1 MSGLHCFRVVDS
13 VSYDTA
19 KACINPWDRVNACII
34 PSQFPCDFASA
45 CIILW
50 WMVSILF
57 HGFYSV
63 WTLDQMS
70 RPTNGSS
77 TTHKTFHDN
86 TCPAS
91 MWMALGVGI
100 WMNNIGVYVEYKWAG
115 VGIPSHIC
123 SHAPTTSKPVTLHTW
138 AMIGDDHDSNFDM
151 PITWAL
157 PFRQTQHH

>member
-1 MSGLHCFRVVDS
+1 MTLQRHALIRGIESMHALFRVSFLVTLQ
-13 VSYDTA
+13 VHA
-19 KACINPWDRVNACII
+19 L
-34 PSQFPCDFASA
+34 FCDEWSAYSPMAS
-45 CIILW
+45 I
-50 WMVSILF
+50 
-57 HGFYSV
+57 YSV
-63 WTLDQMS
+63 WTLDQMPW
-70 RPTNGSS
+70 PTNGIS

-138 AMIGDDHDSNFDM
+138 AMIGDDHDSTLICQLHELFHSGKHN
-151 PITWAL
+151 T
-157 PFRQTQHH
+157 TSS